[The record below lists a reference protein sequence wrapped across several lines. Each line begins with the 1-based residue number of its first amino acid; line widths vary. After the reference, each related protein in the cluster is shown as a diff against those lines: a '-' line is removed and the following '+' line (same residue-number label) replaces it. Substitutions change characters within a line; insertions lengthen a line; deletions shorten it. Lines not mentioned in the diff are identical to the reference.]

1 VPPGSGM
8 ATFQSQTS
16 FAAAYRIPVIEENV
30 LVYFRKAQREVGHP
44 VHAWLFQSILVHVP
58 PITVGVLSLLSF
70 PSMKPVK

>member
-30 LVYFRKAQREVGHP
+30 LVYSERRSVRLAIPYTLGCFNQ
-44 VHAWLFQSILVHVP
+44 F
-58 PITVGVLSLLSF
+58 
-70 PSMKPVK
+70 